1 MPEIP
6 NIAERIIEFEEND
19 FIINPKITGIAES
32 LSTEAYWQI
41 FADNA
46 LTFTDGNGIFQFA
59 EEYPIVRYQ
68 CKDEVDLMPDRCLNA
83 FVKSITVSSTMY
95 GKKFS
100 ISAGKVKEEKFDS
113 KTVVYYEDNIG
124 RRYAVLQYDIIKF
137 LLRKPKL
144 VVSSE
149 GLLIFFTKDAILVTN
164 DCEHY
169 AWINEINTD
178 HFVIEDVE
186 LFEKY
191 SCVCLVDTEEANE
204 SSKHHYKLQIDID
217 IRKGQSGMIKP
228 RVEKL

>member
-1 MPEIP
+1 MSEIT
-6 NIAERIIEFEEND
+6 NIAERIIEFEEKD
-19 FIINPKITGIAES
+19 FITNPGITGVAEN
-32 LSTEAYWQI
+32 LITEEDWQT
-41 FADNA
+41 FADNV
-46 LTFTDGNGIFQFA
+46 LTFTDGNCIFQFA

-68 CKDEVDLMPDRCLNA
+68 CKDEVDLMPDRRLNA
-83 FVKSITVSSTMY
+83 FIKSITVSSTMY
-95 GKKFS
+95 GKEFS
-100 ISAGKVKEEKFDS
+100 ISAGKVIEKRIGL
-113 KTVVYYEDNIG
+113 KTVVYYQDHIG
-124 RRYAVLQYDIIKF
+124 RRYAIPQVDIIKF

-149 GLLIFFTKDAILVTN
+149 GVLIFFTKDTILATN

-169 AWINEINTD
+169 AWVHGINTE
-178 HFVIEDVE
+178 HSVIEDVE

>member
-1 MPEIP
+1 MSEIP

-149 GLLIFFTKDAILVTN
+149 GVLIFFTKDTILATN

-169 AWINEINTD
+169 AWVHGINTE
-178 HFVIEDVE
+178 HSVIEDVE

-191 SCVCLVDTEEANE
+191 SCVCLVDTEEGNE
-204 SSKHHYKLQIDID
+204 LNKYHYKLQFDID
-217 IRKGQSGMIKP
+217 MRDSGMIKP